1 MIIKQQ
7 RNLKKEFRHGHF
19 SNVNKEEQYKK
30 KYVQGERKGRWRR
43 EKVSTAVVLT

>member
-30 KYVQGERKGRWRR
+30 KYVQGERKEDGEGKKFQR
-43 EKVSTAVVLT
+43 LLY